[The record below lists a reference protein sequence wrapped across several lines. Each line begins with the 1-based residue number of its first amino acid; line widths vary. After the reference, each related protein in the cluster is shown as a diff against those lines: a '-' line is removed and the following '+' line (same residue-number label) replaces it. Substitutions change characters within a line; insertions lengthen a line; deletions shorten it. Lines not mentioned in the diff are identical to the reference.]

1 MGRSWLNMGT
11 YVENIHFPL
20 GASEAIRRVNK
31 WHESEGKDFKVLEKS
46 ENHIEIRH
54 KTLHII
60 ITLIPDHLR
69 IEAWV
74 GGITKY
80 SIAPDVIVGALA
92 RRQGWK
98 EYQTLKQVLISGIEP
113 RSLG

>member
-1 MGRSWLNMGT
+1 MAASWLNMGT
-11 YVENIHFPL
+11 YVEDIYFPL
-20 GASEAIRRVNK
+20 GNSEAIRRVNK
-31 WHESEGKDFKVLEKS
+31 WHEGEGKDFKVLNKG

-54 KTLHII
+54 KTLHIT
-60 ITLIPDHLR
+60 ITLIPDHVR

-98 EYQTLKQVLISGIEP
+98 EYQTLKQVLASGIEP
-113 RSLG
+113 GSLG